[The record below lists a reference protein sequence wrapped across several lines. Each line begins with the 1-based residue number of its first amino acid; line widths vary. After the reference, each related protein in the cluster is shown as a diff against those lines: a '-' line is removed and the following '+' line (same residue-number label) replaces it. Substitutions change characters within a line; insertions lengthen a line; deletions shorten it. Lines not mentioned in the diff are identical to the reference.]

1 LFSYFAK
8 NYKMTLFENLLIDK
22 KSLLKR
28 LGIGALFG
36 FGFIS
41 LFVFGVDD
49 VDPEWGKYWQVRP
62 LIVTPLFGAI
72 GSLAFY
78 LRDIFPTK
86 SVLAGTLILVASV
99 IVFIMTIW
107 VGIVVGLDGTMWD

>member
-1 LFSYFAK
+1 MSFLDK
-8 NYKMTLFENLLIDK
+8 LHITK
-22 KSLLKR
+22 KSLFTR
-28 LGIGALFG
+28 MGIGALFG

-41 LFVFGVDD
+41 LFVFGADN
-49 VDPEWGKYWQVRP
+49 VDPSWGKYWQIRP

-86 SVLAGTLILVASV
+86 SVLSGTLILVAST

-107 VGIVVGLDGTMWD
+107 VGLVLGLDGTMWD